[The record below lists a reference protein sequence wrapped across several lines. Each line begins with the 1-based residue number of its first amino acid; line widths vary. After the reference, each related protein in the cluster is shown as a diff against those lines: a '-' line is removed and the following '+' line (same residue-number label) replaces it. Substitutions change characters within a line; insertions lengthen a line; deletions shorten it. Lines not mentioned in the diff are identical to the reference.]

1 MIPEVKKGML
11 DIVQGFYD
19 STRLVLLQWDGGDF
33 AEVAGSA
40 STSQFISG
48 ADFLSPSGLKRGD
61 MVVASVIEQLGSINK
76 SKISRLLLFRL
87 E

>member
-11 DIVQGFYD
+11 DIIQGFYD

-33 AEVAGSA
+33 AEKAGTPT
-40 STSQFISG
+40 TSQFISA

-61 MVVASVIEQLGSINK
+61 MVVASSIEQLGGITK
-76 SKISRLLLFRL
+76 SKISRLLLFKL